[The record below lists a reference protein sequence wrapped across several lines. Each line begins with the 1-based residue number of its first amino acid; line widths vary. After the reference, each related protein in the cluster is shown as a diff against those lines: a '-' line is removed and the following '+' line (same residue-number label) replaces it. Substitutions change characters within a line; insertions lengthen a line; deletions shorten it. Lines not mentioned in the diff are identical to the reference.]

1 MASWVQAYNPIK
13 ATRGSAFPCQ
23 PTCHGSSQVHARR
36 YLTSTLSKDP
46 SFVFTFPC
54 RRGVYKVTRL
64 AALNGLKGG
73 VRTTNLFSFRL
84 VHRRFLLS
92 PQWYTRVWRIRR
104 GFTCRYA
111 QPRFPPGCDQP
122 SIHSWVHTGL
132 NSVFPP
138 PFRGHGLSGFFKKNY
153 KYRNGNGNVRF
164 GKARFKSGGFVHPF
178 CLLSKRTRNRFVF
191 VRLYILRSLS
201 NAIAW
206 ITKRRRFRGG

>member
-36 YLTSTLSKDP
+36 YLTSTLSRDP

-84 VHRRFLLS
+84 VHRRFRPVTTVVHACVEDTTGFYVSLRSTTLS
-92 PQWYTRVWRIRR
+92 SRLRPTIHPFVSAHGIEQRVSSSFSRSRIK
-104 GFTCRYA
+104 
-111 QPRFPPGCDQP
+111 RFFSKRITNIETGMETWDLERLDLKVEDL
-122 SIHSWVHTGL
+122 SIH
-132 NSVFPP
+132 
-138 PFRGHGLSGFFKKNY
+138 
-153 KYRNGNGNVRF
+153 
-164 GKARFKSGGFVHPF
+164 
-178 CLLSKRTRNRFVF
+178 FVF
-191 VRLYILRSLS
+191 SRKGRETVSSLYVCTFCDPCLTR
-201 NAIAW
+201 
-206 ITKRRRFRGG
+206 

>member
-36 YLTSTLSKDP
+36 YLTSTLSRDP

-111 QPRFPPGCDQP
+111 QPRFPRGCIHPFVSAHGIEQRVSSSFSRSRIKRFFSKRITNIETGMETWDLERLDLKVEDL
-122 SIHSWVHTGL
+122 SIH
-132 NSVFPP
+132 
-138 PFRGHGLSGFFKKNY
+138 
-153 KYRNGNGNVRF
+153 
-164 GKARFKSGGFVHPF
+164 
-178 CLLSKRTRNRFVF
+178 FVF
-191 VRLYILRSLS
+191 SRKGRETVSSLYVCTFCDPCLTR
-201 NAIAW
+201 
-206 ITKRRRFRGG
+206 

>member
-23 PTCHGSSQVHARR
+23 PTCHGCSQVHARR
-36 YLTSTLSKDP
+36 YLTSTLSRDP

-92 PQWYTRVWRIRR
+92 PQWYACVEDTT
-104 GFTCRYA
+104 GFYVSLRSTTLSSRLH
-111 QPRFPPGCDQP
+111 P
-122 SIHSWVHTGL
+122 SIRECT
-132 NSVFPP
+132 
-138 PFRGHGLSGFFKKNY
+138 HGIEQRVSSSFSRSRIKRFF
-153 KYRNGNGNVRF
+153 
-164 GKARFKSGGFVHPF
+164 
-178 CLLSKRTRNRFVF
+178 SKRITNIETWDLERLDLKVEDLSIHFVF
-191 VRLYILRSLS
+191 SRKGRETVSSLYVCTFCDPCLTR
-201 NAIAW
+201 
-206 ITKRRRFRGG
+206 